1 MTEQDHLRHSADH
14 EDARSEQRRT
24 GLVGSVVIGLLLLI
38 AIVVYALL
46 V

>member
-1 MTEQDHLRHSADH
+1 MIDREHLHQSDDQASV
-14 EDARSEQRRT
+14 RSEQRRT
-24 GLVGSVVIGLLLLI
+24 GLVGSVVIGLFLLI